1 MYTIHF
7 ALSLSPGQYD
17 FGRNQGGA
25 MGDNRDE
32 IGLAE
37 AAQLLR
43 LPYQSAH
50 RLVLVGVLAGVKR
63 SGRWFVRRADA
74 TRLSVESAPP
84 PARRV
89 PGSEGQK

>member
-1 MYTIHF
+1 M
-7 ALSLSPGQYD
+7 D
-17 FGRNQGGA
+17 ERK
-25 MGDNRDE
+25 DE

-50 RLVLVGVLAGVKR
+50 RLVLMGELAAVKR

-74 TRLSVESAPP
+74 ARLCERSDSWARVRSAQ
-84 PARRV
+84 
-89 PGSEGQK
+89 GGCDE